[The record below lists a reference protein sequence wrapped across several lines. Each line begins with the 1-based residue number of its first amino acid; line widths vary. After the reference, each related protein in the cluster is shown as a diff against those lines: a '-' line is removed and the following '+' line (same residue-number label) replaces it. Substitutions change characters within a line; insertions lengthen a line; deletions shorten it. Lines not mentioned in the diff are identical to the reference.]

1 MHASPDMRKVKLSLG
16 FDKEE
21 GCMKSRGM
29 DQHPLFYTRETFSS
43 FSLIVIVFYLCRY
56 LRMISCPGYH
66 MLTRAGNRVA
76 TYYPRCREGINSI
89 RVLAR
94 DLVM

>member
-29 DQHPLFYTRETFSS
+29 DQHPLFTPERHSVLFSHRDC
-43 FSLIVIVFYLCRY
+43 FYLCKY
-56 LRMISCPGYH
+56 LRMISCPGCH
-66 MLTRAGNRVA
+66 MLTRAGNRNA
-76 TYYPRCREGINSI
+76 IYYPRCREGINSI
-89 RVLAR
+89 RVLAT